1 MSPTRREFLK
11 GLGLAMA
18 SLVLTGC
25 VPFGE
30 EDSSARGR
38 LRKYWL
44 QLEDLAETTQKDF
57 EKGEGIRSELLA
69 SHQAALNEL
78 TATGELDAAAA
89 EQVQAAFVEATYHVW
104 RANAPI
110 TCYEPM
116 IVNYKPASADQL
128 VKQANLLAEMA
139 QSGELDANTVAQ
151 AQAAIERDVAFL
163 GLSGTE
169 IDALYETLRQAAG
182 DSYTYPAFDEL
193 ELAVSPET
201 AEAARFL
208 VTLLTQQ
215 D

>member
-18 SLVLTGC
+18 SLVLTRC

-38 LRKYWL
+38 LRQCWL
-44 QLEDLAETTQKDF
+44 QLEKLAQTTQKDY

-69 SHQAALNEL
+69 NHQAALNEL
-78 TATGELDAAAA
+78 TSTGELDAAVA

-139 QSGELDANTVAQ
+139 ESGDLDAGTVAQ
-151 AQAAIERDVAFL
+151 AQVAIERDVAFL

-169 IDALYETLRQAAG
+169 IDDLYEGLRQAAG
-182 DSYTYPAFDEL
+182 DTYAFPTFDEL
-193 ELAVSPET
+193 DLTVSPEA
-201 AEAARFL
+201 AEATRFL
-208 VTLLTQQ
+208 VALLTQEE
-215 D
+215 